1 MPTVE
6 EITRKY
12 IELRDRKA
20 EITKRHQEELAPL
33 NEAMNNIE
41 AWLLNQMNT
50 LGVDTLKNKAGTPYK
65 ANSNSVHLTDGAA
78 FKGHIFAPAI
88 DAINHY
94 LHAVGYGIQPVD
106 LEAIK
111 AALLASARWD
121 MVDFRAGKKGILE
134 YQEQNNVLPPGVEVN
149 TITVVNVRRGA

>member
-6 EITRKY
+6 DVTRKY

-20 EITKRHQEELAPL
+20 EIARRHQEELAPL
-33 NEAMNNIE
+33 NEAMGHIE
-41 AWLLNQMNT
+41 AWLLHQMNT

-65 ANSNSVHLTDGAA
+65 SSVNSVHLVDGAV

-88 DAINHY
+88 EAINHY
-94 LHAVGYGIQPVD
+94 LHAVGYGLQPVD

-111 AALLASARWD
+111 TALLSSSRWD

-134 YQEQNNVLPPGVEVN
+134 YQEQNNALPPGVEVN
-149 TITVVNVRRGA
+149 TVTTVNVRRS